1 MKDVNLEAF
10 VSHSSAPTRRLL
22 SLLVV
27 ALFVLSGCV
36 DFGPVKDYAAL
47 SKPVT

>member
-22 SLLVV
+22 SLVV
-27 ALFVLSGCV
+27 APFVLSGCV